1 MKNKTLIIACTALAL
16 AGCAKENTMS
26 TGETAKAYL
35 DLWLKEYY
43 PNLTPTSGGIYIM
56 EETQGTGDAWNSEN
70 AYAYIETTIT
80 TLSGQVS
87 STSNKEMA
95 QQIDTYSP
103 VSYYGP
109 KYTTVGYGYSYAG
122 LDAILDGM
130 KIGGKR
136 KAIVPSWLLS
146 TNRYDTQE
154 EYIDNASSTTHLIY
168 TVTFAGQSND
178 MDATELALVTEY
190 INANYPGAEPTTYI
204 TDGEA
209 DGTFYFITD
218 VSEYEK
224 EGTPKRTTGA
234 SATIN
239 YTGRLLDGSVFDT
252 TVERTAK
259 DAGIYSSSKTYGPT
273 SVTFAE
279 SYEDISLGES
289 TDLINGFK
297 GGLSLMLYPGQKA
310 TVIFTSAHGYQS
322 SGKSPSIPGW
332 APLIFEFELVTAD
345 QEATEEE

>member
-1 MKNKTLIIACTALAL
+1 MKNKTLIIASCAALAL

-26 TGETAKAYL
+26 TGETARAYL
-35 DLWLKEYY
+35 DLWIKEYH
-43 PNLTPTSGGIYIM
+43 PNLTPNSDGIYIM
-56 EETQGTGDAWNSEN
+56 EETVGTGDAWNSEN

-95 QQIDTYSP
+95 QQIGTYSP

-209 DGTFYFITD
+209 DGTFYFISD

-224 EGTPKRTTGA
+224 EGAAKRTTDA

-239 YTGRLLDGSVFDT
+239 YTGRLLDGSVFDST
-252 TVERTAK
+252 DEVIAK
-259 DAGIYSSSKTYGPT
+259 NAGIERDYGPT
-273 SVTFAE
+273 SITLAE
-279 SYEDISLGES
+279 SYEKIAMGES

-297 GGLSLMLYPGQKA
+297 GGLSLMMYPGQKA

-332 APLIFEFELVTAD
+332 APLIFELELVTAD
-345 QEATEEE
+345 VETIEE